1 MKQQRVIASMM
12 VCGLVGWVGLSSISM
27 AADTETKTIVKVPL
41 APMEAYTA
49 REKTAD
55 AKSAQSLYE
64 LANWAAKTYPKNVKV
79 LTRADAALTAAL
91 KIDPDHMR
99 STLLKRQVQGALKL
113 AAGKNGTTGG
123 TTTVT
128 VKHGDV
134 KSVLVSKQD
143 MYWIRLRELK
153 GKQRGMKIEFADRKL
168 LHEYISKMQEQDESW
183 QNPKTSKRFLAFPR
197 IQQVRDIAKNF
208 PDDTTMLKKIQIKG
222 DPSSLLKFRKRI
234 WPLYKKNC
242 ASAKC
247 HGGATPKGKLRFVV
261 MPGRDPR
268 VDYTNFVILTGFKSK
283 AGYHLIDRQ
292 EPSKSLL
299 LKYAVPRNVSNMKH
313 PVKIDPMFKSVKDTR
328 YINTLKW
335 IKDDLVGP
343 RTPEYHLT
351 YKYPYSKLDMQNI
364 PDMK

>member
-1 MKQQRVIASMM
+1 MM
-12 VCGLVGWVGLSSISM
+12 VCGLIGWVGLSSISM
-27 AADTETKTIVKVPL
+27 AAETVKTIVKVPL
-41 APMEAYTA
+41 SPMEAYTA
-49 REKTAD
+49 RQKTAD

-64 LANWAAKTYPKNVKV
+64 LAKWAAKAYPKNVKV

-99 STLLKRQVQGALKL
+99 SALLKRQVQGALKL
-113 AAGKNGTTGG
+113 AVGKNGTPEGPKVG
-123 TTTVT
+123 PLPSNEI
-128 VKHGDV
+128 KP
-134 KSVLVSKQD
+134 VLVSKQD

-153 GKQRGMKIEFADRKL
+153 GKQRGMKIEFTDRKL
-168 LHEYISKMQEQDESW
+168 LHEYISKMQGQDESW
-183 QNPKTSKRFLAFPR
+183 QNPKTSKRFLALPR
-197 IQQVRDIAKNF
+197 IQQVRDIVSNF
-208 PDDTTMLKKIQIKG
+208 PDDIAMLKKIQLQG
-222 DPSSLLKFRKRI
+222 DPASLLKFRKRI
-234 WPLYKKNC
+234 WPLYAKGC

-247 HGGATPKGKLRFVV
+247 HGGATPKGKLRFV
-261 MPGRDPR
+261 MLPGRDPR

-292 EPSKSLL
+292 EPTKSLL

-313 PVKIDPMFKSVKDTR
+313 PVKIEPIFKSARDPRFVK
-328 YINTLKW
+328 ILKW

-343 RTPEYHLT
+343 RTPEYLLT

>member
-1 MKQQRVIASMM
+1 MKQQSVIASMM

-27 AADTETKTIVKVPL
+27 AADTETPATVQVPL
-41 APMEAYTA
+41 SPMEAYTA

-55 AKSAQSLYE
+55 SKSAQSLYE

-99 STLLKRQVQGALKL
+99 SALLKRQVKGALKL
-113 AAGKNGTTGG
+113 AAGKNGTSLGPKVG
-123 TTTVT
+123 PLVT
-128 VKHGDV
+128 KGI
-134 KSVLVSKQD
+134 KPVLVSDQD
-143 MYWIRLRELK
+143 MYWIRLRELR

-168 LHEYISKMQEQDESW
+168 LHEYISKMQGEDERW
-183 QNPKTSKRFLAFPR
+183 QNPKTSKRFLAAPR
-197 IQQVRDIAKNF
+197 IEQVRNIAKNF
-208 PDDTTMLKKIQIKG
+208 PDDIDMLKKIQIHG
-222 DPSSLLKFRKRI
+222 DPASLVKFRKQI
-234 WPLYKKNC
+234 WPLFAKGC
-242 ASAKC
+242 ASTKC

-261 MPGRDPR
+261 LPGRDPR
-268 VDYTNFVILTGFKSK
+268 VDYTNFVILTGFKNK

-292 EPSKSLL
+292 EPTKSLL